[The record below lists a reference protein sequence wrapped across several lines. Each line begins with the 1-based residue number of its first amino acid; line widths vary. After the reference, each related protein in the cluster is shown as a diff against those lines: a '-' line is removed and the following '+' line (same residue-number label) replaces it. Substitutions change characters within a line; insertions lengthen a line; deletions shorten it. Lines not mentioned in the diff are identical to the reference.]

1 MNNDATLLRWL
12 RQLWTIRI
20 FEQHVGRLS
29 KAGEVPGFVHLCSG
43 QEAVAVGVCA
53 LMREG
58 DCFFTGH
65 RGHGHFLA
73 RGSDPYQVLAEIL
86 GRADGLCGGY
96 GGSMHLVDPARGA
109 LGATGVVGGNIPLA
123 AGAAWAALERGRQE
137 VAVVFFGDGAGGSG
151 VLHETMN
158 LASLWRLPLLF
169 VCENNGYAEFTRREE
184 HSNVYQVHKFA
195 APYAIPATV
204 VDGNDVLAVE
214 AATRALLVDMRGA
227 GGPAFLEC
235 MTYRLAGHYVGD
247 PEQYRS
253 KADVAAW
260 AERDPIERLK
270 DHLKRHGSADETL
283 NAIESEVRA
292 ELDAVVRR
300 ARAAAVPNGDRILAN
315 VHADARY
322 GGGG

>member
-1 MNNDATLLRWL
+1 LKDAATLLDWL

-43 QEAVAVGVCA
+43 QEAVAVGVCSA
-53 LMREG
+53 MQEG
-58 DCFFTGH
+58 DRFFTGH

-73 RGSDPYQVLAEIL
+73 RGSDPYRVLAEIM
-86 GRADGLCGGY
+86 GREDGLCGGY

-195 APYAIPATV
+195 APYEIPATV

-214 AATRALLVDMRGA
+214 AAAAGLLAGMRTA
-227 GGPAFLEC
+227 TGPGFLEC

-253 KADVAAW
+253 KADISAW
-260 AERDPIERLK
+260 ADRDPIERLK
-270 DHLKRHGSADETL
+270 KHLQQQGSQEDTL
-283 NAIESEVRA
+283 RAIESEVRA
-292 ELDAVVRR
+292 ELDAVVKR
-300 ARAAAVPNGDRILAN
+300 ARAAAAPKTDGIVAN
-315 VHADARY
+315 VYADARC
-322 GGGG
+322 GTGS